1 LHSDFRFEIG
11 QVKLRGRGGLVEQRE
26 RRDEHYHEAARAVI
40 ERNKHFAQG
49 VGVNFEGED

>member
-1 LHSDFRFEIG
+1 LHNDFRFEIG